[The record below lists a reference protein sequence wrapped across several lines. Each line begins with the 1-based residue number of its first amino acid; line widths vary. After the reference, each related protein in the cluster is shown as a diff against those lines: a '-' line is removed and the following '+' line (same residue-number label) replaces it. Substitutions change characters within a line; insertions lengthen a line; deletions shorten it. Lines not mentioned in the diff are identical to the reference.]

1 MKKHEEKALNVVRR
15 LQEAGHTAYFAGGA
29 VRDRLLGQTPEDVD
43 VATSASPEEVLGLFD
58 RCEQVG
64 RSFGVVLVKS
74 DTKAIE
80 VASFRLDGP
89 YTDGRRPEWV
99 RPATAEEDAGRRDFS
114 VNGMFYDPIADKLI
128 DHVGGLKDL
137 EAGLIRAIG
146 DPAQRF
152 REDYLRMFRAVRFS
166 LRLNF
171 NIEDETW
178 KQLKLL
184 SGKVEGLAA
193 ERVLD
198 ELTRILCAARA
209 GRAIELLTQA
219 GLLDHWLPEV
229 RSLCGVKQEPEHHPE
244 GDVFTHTC
252 LLLDQLDEPSAAL
265 AWGALLHDIGKPAT
279 TSIAEGRIRS
289 LGHAKL
295 GAEMVTTIAER
306 LRFSRSLR
314 DSVCELVE
322 RHMRFIEY
330 PRMRIST
337 RKRLRAR
344 EGFGDLLELH
354 RADCLASH
362 GRLDNYNMALAD
374 LNAEAKQPRLP
385 EPLISGRDLKKLG
398 LKPSPLFAEILR
410 KVQDLQLEG
419 ELKDRE
425 GALEYVREMW
435 GGVEIDPETS
445 SG

>member
-1 MKKHEEKALNVVRR
+1 MEKHEAKALKVVRR

-29 VRDRLLGQTPEDVD
+29 VRDRLLGYPPEDVD

-74 DTKAIE
+74 DAKAIE

-89 YTDGRRPEWV
+89 YSDGRRPEWV

-146 DPAQRF
+146 DPAERF
-152 REDYLRMFRAVRFS
+152 REDYLRMFRAVRFA
-166 LRLNF
+166 LRLGF
-171 NIEDETW
+171 EIEAETW
-178 KQLKLL
+178 GSLKRL
-184 SGKVEGLAA
+184 SSKVDQLAA

-198 ELTRILCAARA
+198 ELTRILCGARA

-229 RSLCGVKQEPEHHPE
+229 MALCGVKQDPEHHPE

-252 LLLDQLDEPSAAL
+252 LLLDHLQDPSSAL

-279 TSIAEGRIRS
+279 TAITDGRIRS
-289 LGHAKL
+289 LGHAGL
-295 GAEMVTTIAER
+295 GAEMVLAIAER

-314 DSVCELVE
+314 DRIAELVE

-330 PRMRIST
+330 PNMRIAT
-337 RKRLRAR
+337 RKRMRAR
-344 EGFGDLLELH
+344 EGFNDLLELH

-362 GRLDNYNMALAD
+362 GRLDNYNMALED
-374 LNAEAKQPRLP
+374 LNAEANQPRLP

-398 LKPSPLFAEILR
+398 LEPAPLFAEILR

-425 GALEYVREMW
+425 SALEYVRERW
-435 GGVEIDPETS
+435 VRVAVDPETS